1 MPVMSGQKAVQA
13 MGFEE
18 RLIVVCQMDLKAQ
31 MFGIEFFSKKGWTVV
46 AIVGI
51 AGRPEED
58 K

>member
-13 MGFEE
+13 MGFGE

-31 MFGIEFFSKKGWTVV
+31 MFGIEFFSKKGWTAV
-46 AIVGI
+46 AIVGT
-51 AGRPEED
+51 AERPEEG